1 MTTTASPNVHPT
13 AVVHPNAE
21 LAPGVQIGPYAVIG
35 EHVRIGEGTTVGPHA
50 VIEGRTT
57 IGKMNRIFQF
67 ASLGS
72 LPQDLKYKGE
82 PSTLEIGDANQIR
95 EFVTMNP
102 GTEGGGMVTRVGNGN
117 LFMVSVHIAHDCI
130 VGDRNIF
137 ANGATLAGHVVV
149 ENETI
154 IGGMAGVH
162 QFARVGTGA
171 MMSGGTLAPLDIPPY
186 CIAQGDRAK
195 LFGLNVIGLRRRGV
209 TSEQLRTLK
218 RAYKTVFHEGLR
230 LQEAIEKIRAE
241 YADSELV
248 TRFADFLAQS
258 KRGLT
263 RPPANTTGDEEAPEG
278 LM

>member
-1 MTTTASPNVHPT
+1 MTTPASVQVHPT
-13 AVVHPNAE
+13 AVVHPDAQ

-82 PSTLEIGDANQIR
+82 PSTLEIGDGNQIR

-102 GTEGGGMVTRVGNGN
+102 GTEGGGMVTKVGNQN
-117 LFMVSVHIAHDCI
+117 LLMVSVHIAHDCI

-149 ENETI
+149 ENESI

-162 QFARVGTGA
+162 QFARVGTGS

-195 LFGLNVIGLRRRGV
+195 LYGLNVIGLRRRGH
-209 TSEQLRTLK
+209 SNEQIRVLK
-218 RAYKTVFHEGLR
+218 RAYKTVFYENL
-230 LQEAIEKIRAE
+230 LLKDAIAKIRE
-241 YADSELV
+241 EHPDSELV
-248 TRFADFLAQS
+248 KRFADFLAGS

-263 RPPANTTGDEEAPEG
+263 RPPSNSTGDEEAPEG